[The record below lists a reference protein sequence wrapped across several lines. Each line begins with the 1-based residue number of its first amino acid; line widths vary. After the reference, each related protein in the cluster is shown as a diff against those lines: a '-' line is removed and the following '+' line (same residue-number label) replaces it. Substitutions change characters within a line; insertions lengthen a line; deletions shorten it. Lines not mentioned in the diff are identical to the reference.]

1 MEDRTAHIT
10 ILTIE
15 LVRKRIAARSRWIRW
30 NKPHKLHSIASPSQH
45 VLPTLHSF
53 YIMSFLIK
61 HDDTV
66 KVQYVGQCLF
76 KEVAKIDDEI
86 RDDEP
91 LKRSFGWFGI
101 DI

>member
-1 MEDRTAHIT
+1 
-10 ILTIE
+10 
-15 LVRKRIAARSRWIRW
+15 
-30 NKPHKLHSIASPSQH
+30 
-45 VLPTLHSF
+45 
-53 YIMSFLIK
+53 MSFLIK